1 MSQKDSPLMICHN
14 FLISHVFPNLYGILS
29 NVKNKIKYF
38 GEWWQLNR
46 MDKNAMEINETQNWV
61 FQIQLH
67 SPTTLLGK
75 PVQLFDNTNR

>member
-29 NVKNKIKYF
+29 NVKHKMKYF

-46 MDKNAMEINETQNWV
+46 MDKNAMEINETQNCLV
-61 FQIQLH
+61 TNILQI
-67 SPTTLLGK
+67 TLTDH
-75 PVQLFDNTNR
+75 FIR